1 MEKLMR
7 TFGVVSALV
16 LAAGVGALGQSSSGP
31 NGNAYGY
38 VVHGNTPGFVQR
50 AVDNGATDPA
60 TVITVTAWLKL
71 HNENQLDQ
79 LAQQQYSRKS
89 ANFHKWINQDQFNA
103 SFSPTL
109 QEANAVQNFLT
120 AHGFSI
126 LAVAENNFYV
136 KAQGTVAQV
145 EQAFHVQIHNY
156 TFNGAAYRSN
166 TSDPG
171 GNDSGFGLI
180 AAITGMDDLGFEPA
194 FVMPMAPDGTPA
206 AMIPLGSNPAGVF
219 FESQC
224 FTGVQTLTFPTNATA
239 STVPQATYT
248 GSVYGAPITNTQLGH
263 LPSCGYQPSDVQ
275 TAYNLKPLYAQGLD
289 GTGET
294 IVIVD
299 AYGSDTI
306 EQDAALFSLVYH
318 LPAIGPGNFQV
329 VKAPGLV
336 NNPHGVARN
345 WGIETTLDVEWA
357 HALAPNANI
366 ALVVA
371 TDRSSLDEAINY
383 AVVHHLGNAISN
395 SWSSIEILG
404 NPAGHIR
411 VNRILE
417 MAAAQGIDVNFATGD
432 FGDETVRV
440 GIAAVDFPA
449 SSPFATGIGGTSLA
463 LNADHTMAFQT
474 GWGTNLTRLA
484 SFVSTHSAPVIPPIN
499 FGFQF
504 GAGGGTSAE
513 FAKPAFQASLPGN
526 ARLVPD
532 ISMLADP
539 ETGAEIILTFNGM
552 PSVGVI
558 GGTSLATPLFS
569 AVMAIASQKAGHGL
583 GQAAAL
589 VYSLPAGAITDVV
602 PVSAPTNAN
611 GTITTASGTTTETAD
626 QLAAPLGNTTV
637 FYGALFNSPS
647 STRWD
652 VLTFGTDT
660 SLTTAVGWDNV
671 TGVGTPNG
679 LAFVTAIAP

>member
-1 MEKLMR
+1 MKIILR
-7 TFGVVSALV
+7 TAAVVSAFVFAMNASV
-16 LAAGVGALGQSSSGP
+16 LAQSSKTP

-38 VVHGNTPGFVQR
+38 YVQGNTPGFVQR
-50 AVDNGATDPA
+50 AVDNGPTDP
-60 TVITVTAWLKL
+60 TTLITVTAWLKL

-79 LAQQQYSRKS
+79 LVQQLYSNKS
-89 ANFHKWINQDQFNA
+89 PNFHKWINQDQFNA
-103 SFSPTL
+103 SFSPSS
-109 QEANAVQNFLT
+109 QEVNAVQNFLT
-120 AHGFSI
+120 AHGLSVV
-126 LAVAENNFYV
+126 AVAENNSYV
-136 KAQGTVAQV
+136 KAQGTVDQV
-145 EQAFHVQIHNY
+145 QQAFHTQIHNF
-156 TFNGAAYRSN
+156 TFNGASHRSN

-171 GNDSGFGLI
+171 GNDSGIGLI
-180 AAITGMDDLGFEPA
+180 AAVTGMDDLGFEPA
-194 FVMPMAPDGTPA
+194 FVMPTEPDGTPA
-206 AMIPLGSNPAGVF
+206 AMIPLGTNPDGRF

-224 FTGVQTLTFPTNATA
+224 FTGVQTVTFPKNATA

-263 LPSCGYQPSDVQ
+263 LPSCGYQPSEVR
-275 TAYNLKPLYAQGLD
+275 TAYNMTPLYTQGLD
-289 GTGET
+289 GSGET

-306 EQDAALFSLVYH
+306 EQDAALFSQVYH
-318 LPAIGPGNFQV
+318 LPAIGPGNFQI

-336 NNPHGVARN
+336 NNPHGVSRN
-345 WGIETTLDVEWA
+345 WAIETSLDVEWA
-357 HALAPNANI
+357 HALAPGAKI

-371 TDRSSLDEAINY
+371 TDHGSLDEAINY
-383 AVVHHLGNAISN
+383 AVVHHLGNTISN

-404 NPAGHIR
+404 NPAQHIR
-411 VNRILE
+411 VNRILQ

-432 FGDETVRV
+432 FGDETIRI
-440 GIAAVDFPA
+440 GIKAVDFPA
-449 SSPFATGIGGTSLA
+449 SSPLATGIGGTSLG

-484 SFVSTHSAPVIPPIN
+484 NPASTGSTPVVPPLL

-504 GAGGGTSAE
+504 GAGGGTSGE
-513 FAKPAFQASLPGN
+513 FAKPSFQSSLPGK

-539 ETGAEIILTFNGM
+539 ETGVEFIETINGV
-552 PSVGVI
+552 PNVGVI

-589 VYSLPAGAITDVV
+589 VYDLPTGAITDVV
-602 PVSAPTNAN
+602 PVSAPTNAH
-611 GTITTASGTTTETAD
+611 GTITTATGTITETAEE
-626 QLAAPLGNTTV
+626 LAAPLGNTTI

-652 VLTFGTDT
+652 VLTFGTDS
-660 SLTTAVGWDNV
+660 SLTTAVGWDNI

>member
-1 MEKLMR
+1 MKILFR
-7 TFGVVSALV
+7 TVGVVSALV
-16 LAAGVGALGQSSSGP
+16 LAAAAGVLAQSSNGP

-50 AVDNGATDPA
+50 AVDNGATDPG

-79 LAQQQYSRKS
+79 LVQQLYSKKS
-89 ANFHKWINQDQFNA
+89 PNFQKWINQDQFNA
-103 SFSPTL
+103 NFSPSL

-126 LAVAENNFYV
+126 LAIAENNFYV
-136 KAQGTVAQV
+136 KAQGTVGQV
-145 EQAFHVQIHNY
+145 EQAFHVQIHNF
-156 TFNGAAYRSN
+156 TFNGEAHRSN

-171 GNDSGFGLI
+171 GNDAGIGLI
-180 AAITGMDDLGFEPA
+180 AAVTGMDDLGFEPA
-194 FVMPMAPDGTPA
+194 FVTPVNPDGTPA
-206 AMIPLGSNPAGVF
+206 AMVPLGSNPDGRF

-275 TAYNLKPLYAQGLD
+275 TAYNLTPLYAQGLD

-294 IVIVD
+294 IVILD

-306 EQDAALFSLVYH
+306 EQDAALFSRVYH

-329 VKAPGLV
+329 VKAPGLA
-336 NNPHGVARN
+336 NNPHGVTRN
-345 WGIETTLDVEWA
+345 WFIETTLDVEWA
-357 HALAPNANI
+357 HALAPNAKI

-371 TDRSSLDEAINY
+371 TDRASLDEAINY

-395 SWSSIEILG
+395 SWSSIEIFG
-404 NPAGHIR
+404 NPAQFLR

-432 FGDETVRV
+432 FGDETPRI
-440 GIAAVDFPA
+440 GIKAVDFPA
-449 SSPFATGIGGTSLA
+449 SSPFATGIGGTSLG

-484 SFVSTHSAPVIPPIN
+484 NPISTGSTPSDFSSA
-499 FGFQF
+499 Q
-504 GAGGGTSAE
+504 E
-513 FAKPAFQASLPGN
+513 EE
-526 ARLVPD
+526 R
-532 ISMLADP
+532 
-539 ETGAEIILTFNGM
+539 
-552 PSVGVI
+552 
-558 GGTSLATPLFS
+558 
-569 AVMAIASQKAGHGL
+569 
-583 GQAAAL
+583 AL
-589 VYSLPAGAITDVV
+589 DLQSRR
-602 PVSAPTNAN
+602 
-611 GTITTASGTTTETAD
+611 
-626 QLAAPLGNTTV
+626 
-637 FYGALFNSPS
+637 S
-647 STRWD
+647 S
-652 VLTFGTDT
+652 
-660 SLTTAVGWDNV
+660 
-671 TGVGTPNG
+671 
-679 LAFVTAIAP
+679 